1 MNNNSLQNANIHATC
16 KTCSDRKFEE
26 SIMAAQFAVIYF
38 HADYRDCVSLIL
50 DDSTCYLFITDQ
62 SFSLAEYVIRATSF
76 NKLLYL
82 SQDASYFTFESNLHL
97 VAWKW
102 VFEWY
107 FWDLLKE
114 F

>member
-1 MNNNSLQNANIHATC
+1 MNNNSLQNANINATC

-76 NKLLYL
+76 IKLLYL

-97 VAWKW
+97 V
-102 VFEWY
+102 V
-107 FWDLLKE
+107 
-114 F
+114 